1 MLSQPTQNVTPKV
14 YTSWIQCARHLVKQD
29 VWALLFY
36 SGPFYMGQVYSSPQL
51 YCLNVPPKHW
61 HFSFVLPVEIISIT
75 NGKWQSWYTNVCD
88 FFVQIIL
95 VEFCFTMNWSFSQN
109 ILHTTKDNNYKKR
122 SLKDWLHMVVA
133 WKLSMFSTWVIK
145 AAIWVGF
152 LHVRDR
158 SSSKNP
164 FYLLQKEL

>member
-1 MLSQPTQNVTPKV
+1 MLSHPTQNVTPKV
-14 YTSWIQCARHLVKQD
+14 DILPEYNVLPILWNKTFGHYYFTL
-29 VWALLFY
+29 ALSTWDKFIVLHSCTALMSLQNIDTF
-36 SGPFYMGQVYSSPQL
+36 
-51 YCLNVPPKHW
+51 
-61 HFSFVLPVEIISIT
+61 LPVEIISIT
-75 NGKWQSWYTNVCD
+75 NGSPDTQMFVTFKI
-88 FFVQIIL
+88 VQIIW
-95 VEFCFTMNWSFSQN
+95 VEYWFTMNWSFSQN
-109 ILHTTKDNNYKKR
+109 ILHTTKDNNYKWC
-122 SLKDWLHMVVA
+122 SLKEWLQMVIA